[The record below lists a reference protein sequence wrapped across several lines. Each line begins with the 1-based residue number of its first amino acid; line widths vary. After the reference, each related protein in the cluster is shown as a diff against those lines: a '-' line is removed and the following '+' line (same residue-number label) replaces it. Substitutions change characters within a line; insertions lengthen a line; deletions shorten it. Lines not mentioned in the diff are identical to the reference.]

1 MSEGRWVLLVASEVG
16 RTDSVSDR
24 AMERLVDAIGEE
36 GYEVVR
42 TSTPEDGLSLVT
54 SDHSYSAILLDWDLE
69 GDSSFEERAAL
80 DIIRSVRRRNKKL
93 PIFLIADRTLVSEL
107 PLEVVKQVHEYIHL
121 FGDTPAFIA
130 NRVDFAVERYHET
143 LLPPYFSMLKKYTD
157 QGAYSWDA
165 PGHMGG
171 VAFLKHPIGMEF
183 HKFFG
188 ENIFRSDLGIST
200 APLGS
205 WLDHIGP
212 PGDAERNAARIF
224 GADWTFFVLGGSSTS
239 NQIVGH
245 GVIAQDDI
253 VLADANCH
261 KSIAHVLTVTGARPV
276 YFKPTRNGY
285 GMIGLV
291 PLKRFSPKNVQ
302 KLIAKSPFAAGA
314 RSQEPT
320 YAVVTN
326 STYDGLCYNVDQVV
340 EQLAKSVSRVHF
352 DEAWYAY
359 AKFHPIYRGRYAMGV
374 PDDMPD
380 RPAIFCVQ
388 STHKMLAAFSMGSMI
403 HVKLSD
409 RAPLDFDQFNE
420 AFMMHGTTSPFYPLI
435 ASLDVAAA
443 MMDEPA
449 GPTLMDET
457 IGDAISFR
465 QAMSSIAHRLRVE
478 SENGEAWFFGI
489 YQPERVTDPISRETI
504 LFEDAED
511 ELLASVPSCWTLKP
525 GEDWHGYQDEDIE
538 GEYCMLDPAKVT
550 ILTPGVNAQGVVAEW
565 GIPAAILTEFLDGR
579 RVEIARTGD
588 YTVLVLFSVGTS
600 KGKWGSLLENLFEFK
615 RLYDTEAPLEEA
627 LQDLTQRFPNRYRGT
642 TLKQLSD
649 EMQAAMIEL
658 RLATLVNE
666 ACDEDFD
673 PVLTPAQTYQKLVRG
688 ETERVRFADMA
699 GRIAAVMLVPYP
711 PGIPM
716 SMPGER
722 LGGPESP
729 VIRLILAMEVFGK
742 RFPGFERE
750 VHGIEVDGD
759 GNYWMRAVIE
769 EKGKRKRG
777 GKQKGPGNL
786 PPVGGR
792 DCRTSRCGTRRSRF
806 PLCECWAGSR
816 QAGPRMRF
824 RSACMAS
831 NCWRSCW

>member
-1 MSEGRWVLLVASEVG
+1 MSEGRWVLLIASEVG
-16 RTDSVSDR
+16 GTDSVSDR
-24 AMERLVDAIGEE
+24 AMERLVDAISEE

-54 SDHSYSAILLDWDLE
+54 SDPSYSAILLDWDLE
-69 GDSSFEERAAL
+69 GENQFAEGAAL
-80 DIIRSVRRRNKKL
+80 GILRAVRRRNKKI

-130 NRVDFAVERYHET
+130 NRVDFAVERYHEQ
-143 LLPPYFSMLKKYTD
+143 LLPPYFRELKKYND

-188 ENIFRSDLGIST
+188 ENIMRSDLGIST

-212 PGDAERNAARIF
+212 PGESERNAARIF
-224 GADWTFFVLGGSSTS
+224 GADWTFYVLGGSSTS
-239 NQIVGH
+239 NQIIGH

-261 KSIAHVLTVTGARPV
+261 KSICHSLTVTGARPV
-276 YFKPTRNGY
+276 YMKPTRNGY

-291 PLKRFSPKNVQ
+291 PLKRFHPDFIRG
-302 KLIAKSPFAAGA
+302 LIEKSPLTVGA
-314 RSQEPT
+314 RSQTPT

-326 STYDGLCYNVDQVV
+326 STYDGLCYDVNRVV
-340 EQLAKSVSRVHF
+340 NELAKSVPRIHF

-359 AKFHPIYRGRYAMGV
+359 AKFHEIYQGRFAMGV

-380 RPAIFCVQ
+380 RPAIFAVQ

-403 HVKLSD
+403 HVKLSP
-409 RAPLDFDQFNE
+409 RAQLDFDQFNE

-449 GPTLMDET
+449 GPTLMSET
-457 IGDAISFR
+457 LQDAISFR
-465 QAMSSIAHRLRVE
+465 KAMSSIGHRLRE
-478 SENGEAWFFGI
+478 AGEGWFFRI
-489 YQPERVTDPISRETI
+489 YQPEYVFDPLDGKTH
-504 LFEDAED
+504 LL
-511 ELLASVPSCWTLKP
+511 ELAPDGLLTNQSSAWTLKTD
-525 GEDWHGYQDEDIE
+525 EEWHGFLNEDIAD
-538 GEYCMLDPAKVT
+538 GYCMLDPTKVT
-550 ILTPGVNAQGVVAEW
+550 ILTPGVNAQGVVSDW

-600 KGKWGSLLENLFEFK
+600 KGKWGALLENLFEFK
-615 RLYDTEAPLEEA
+615 RLYDSEAPLEEA
-627 LQDLTQRFPNRYRGT
+627 MPELVTRYPHRYRNV
-642 TLKQLSD
+642 TLKELSD
-649 EMQAAMIEL
+649 EMHAVMVQL
-658 RLATLVNE
+658 DLSGLVNA

-673 PVLTPAQTYQKLVRG
+673 PVLTPAQTYQKLLRN
-688 ETERVRFADMA
+688 ETEKIRFSDMA

-722 LGGPESP
+722 LGGSDSP
-729 VIRLILAMEVFGK
+729 VIKLILAMEEFGR

-750 VHGIEVDGD
+750 VHGIEVDPE
-759 GNYWMRAVIE
+759 GNYWMRSVIE
-769 EKGKRKRG
+769 AQGKRRNGNGKHRPPSSAPPVKKRRRTT
-777 GKQKGPGNL
+777 L
-786 PPVGGR
+786 PPL
-792 DCRTSRCGTRRSRF
+792 SE
-806 PLCECWAGSR
+806 PPH
-816 QAGPRMRF
+816 GPNTER
-824 RSACMAS
+824 
-831 NCWRSCW
+831 

>member
-1 MSEGRWVLLVASEVG
+1 MNEGRWVVLIASEVG
-16 RTDSVSDR
+16 GTDSVSDR
-24 AMERLVDAIGEE
+24 AMERLVEAIQTE

-42 TSTPEDGLSLVT
+42 TSTPEDGISLVT
-54 SDHSYSAILLDWDLE
+54 SDPSYSAILLDWDLE
-69 GDSSFEERAAL
+69 GDNQFEERAAL
-80 DIIRSVRRRNKKL
+80 DILRSVRHRNKRV

-107 PLEVVKQVHEYIHL
+107 PIEVIKQVHEYIHL

-130 NRVDFAVERYHET
+130 SRLDTAVERYHEQ
-143 LLPPYFSMLKKYTD
+143 LLPPYFRELLKYND
-157 QGAYSWDA
+157 QSAYSWDA

-171 VAFLKHPIGMEF
+171 VAFLKHPVGQEF
-183 HKFFG
+183 HRFFG
-188 ENIFRSDLGIST
+188 ENLLRSDLGISS

-212 PGDAERNAARIF
+212 PGDSERNAARIF
-224 GADWTFFVLGGSSTS
+224 GADWTFYVLGGSSNS

-261 KSIAHVLTVTGARPV
+261 KSICHSLTVTGARPV

-291 PLKRFSPKNVQ
+291 PLKRFSPENVRE
-302 KLIAKSPFAAGA
+302 LIARSPFAAGA
-314 RSQEPT
+314 RSQQPT

-326 STYDGLCYNVDQVV
+326 STYDGLCYDVDRVV
-340 EQLAKSVSRVHF
+340 TELAKSVPRVHF

-359 AKFHPIYRGRYAMGV
+359 AKFHPIFRHRYAMGV
-374 PDDMPD
+374 PDEMPD
-380 RPAIFCVQ
+380 RPAIFSVQ

-403 HVKLSD
+403 HVKLSP

-465 QAMSSIAHRLRVE
+465 QAMGSIAHRLR
-478 SENGEAWFFGI
+478 STTENGEGWFFGV
-489 YQPERVTDPISRETI
+489 YQPEMVTDPATGERIM
-504 LFEDAED
+504 FEEAED
-511 ELLASVPSCWTLKP
+511 ELLMTTPSCWTLKP
-525 GEDWHGYQDEDIE
+525 GESWHGYNDEDIAE
-538 GEYCMLDPAKVT
+538 EYSMLDPAKVT
-550 ILTPGVNAQGVVAEW
+550 ILTPGVDAQGRIGRW
-565 GIPAAILTEFLDGR
+565 GIPAAILTEFLDSR

-615 RLYDTEAPLEEA
+615 RLYDTEASLDEA
-627 LQDLTQRFPNRYRGT
+627 LPELVQRFPHRYRNT
-642 TLKQLSD
+642 TLKDLSD
-649 EMQAAMIEL
+649 EMNAAMIEL
-658 RLATLVNE
+658 RLASLVNE

-673 PVLTPAQTYQKLVRG
+673 PVLTPAQTYQKLLRG
-688 ETERVRFADMA
+688 ETEKLRFREMA

-729 VIRLILAMEVFGK
+729 VIKLILAMEEFGK

-750 VHGIEVDGD
+750 VHGIETDED
-759 GNYWMRAVIE
+759 GNYWMRGVVEAAA
-769 EKGKRKRG
+769 GKKRRG
-777 GKQKGPGNL
+777 SKRAPDADPRVNKRL
-786 PPVGGR
+786 SSTPV
-792 DCRTSRCGTRRSRF
+792 RRST
-806 PLCECWAGSR
+806 E
-816 QAGPRMRF
+816 
-824 RSACMAS
+824 
-831 NCWRSCW
+831 

>member
-1 MSEGRWVLLVASEVG
+1 MSEKRWVLLIASEVG

-24 AMERLVDAIGEE
+24 AMERLVEAIGEE

-42 TSTPEDGLSLVT
+42 TTSPEDGLSLVT
-54 SDHSYSAILLDWDLE
+54 SDPSYSAILLDWDLE
-69 GDSSFEERAAL
+69 GDSQFEERAAL
-80 DIIRSVRRRNKKL
+80 DIIRGVRHRNKKV

-130 NRVDFAVERYHET
+130 SRLDTAIERYHEQ
-143 LLPPYFSMLKKYTD
+143 LLPPYFRELVKYND
-157 QGAYSWDA
+157 LSAYSWDA

-171 VAFLKHPIGMEF
+171 VAFLKHPVGQEF
-183 HKFFG
+183 HRFFG
-188 ENIFRSDLGIST
+188 ENLLRSDLGISS

-205 WLDHIGP
+205 WLDHLGP
-212 PGDAERNAARIF
+212 PGDSERNAARIF
-224 GADWTFFVLGGSSTS
+224 GADWTFYVLGGSSTS
-239 NQIVGH
+239 NQIIGH

-261 KSIAHVLTVTGARPV
+261 KSICHSLTVTGARPV
-276 YFKPTRNGY
+276 YFKPTRNGF

-291 PLKRFSPKNVQ
+291 PLKRFSPENV
-302 KLIAKSPFAAGA
+302 KELIARSPFASGA
-314 RSQEPT
+314 RSQQPT

-326 STYDGLCYNVDQVV
+326 STYDGLCYNVDRVV
-340 EQLAKSVSRVHF
+340 EQLALSVPRVHF

-374 PDDMPD
+374 PDEMPN
-380 RPAIFCVQ
+380 RPSIFSVQ

-403 HVKLSD
+403 HIKLSD

-478 SENGEAWFFGI
+478 SANGESWFFGI
-489 YQPERVTDPISRETI
+489 YQPERVTDPATGESI

-511 ELLASVPSCWTLKP
+511 ELLMTTPSCWTLKP
-525 GEDWHGYQDEDIE
+525 GEDWHGYQDDDIA
-538 GEYCMLDPAKVT
+538 GDYSMLDPAKVT
-550 ILTPGVNAQGVVAEW
+550 ILTPGVNAQGTLSEW
-565 GIPAAILTEFLDGR
+565 GIPGAVLTEFLDSR

-588 YTVLVLFSVGTS
+588 YTILVLFSVGTS

-615 RLYDTEAPLEEA
+615 RLYDTEAPLVEA
-627 LQDLTQRFPNRYRGT
+627 LAELVAKYPGRYRNM
-642 TLKQLSD
+642 TLKELSD
-649 EMQAAMIEL
+649 EMHRVMLEL
-658 RLATLVNE
+658 NLAGLVNA

-673 PVLTPAQTYQKLVRG
+673 PVLTPSQTYQKLVRG
-688 ETERVRFADMA
+688 ETEKLPFAEMA

-722 LGGPESP
+722 LGGPDSP
-729 VIRLILAMEVFGK
+729 VIKLILAMEQFGK

-750 VHGIEVDGD
+750 VHGIEVDAD
-759 GNYWMRAVIE
+759 GKYWMRAVIE
-769 EKGKRKRG
+769 ENRAAAEDATA
-777 GKQKGPGNL
+777 NL
-786 PPVGGR
+786 HPATANPRLEDRPV
-792 DCRTSRCGTRRSRF
+792 RRST
-806 PLCECWAGSR
+806 E
-816 QAGPRMRF
+816 
-824 RSACMAS
+824 
-831 NCWRSCW
+831 

>member
-1 MSEGRWVLLVASEVG
+1 MNEGRWVLLIASEVG

-24 AMERLVDAIGEE
+24 AMERLVSAIGDE

-54 SDHSYSAILLDWDLE
+54 SDPSYSTILLDWDLE
-69 GDSSFEERAAL
+69 GESQFDERAAL
-80 DIIRSVRRRNKKL
+80 QILRAVRRRNKKI

-130 NRVDFAVERYHET
+130 NRVDFAVERYHEQ
-143 LLPPYFSMLKKYTD
+143 LLPPYFRELKKYTD

-171 VAFLKHPIGMEF
+171 VAYLKHPVGQEF
-183 HKFFG
+183 HSFFG
-188 ENIFRSDLGIST
+188 ENLLRSDLGIST

-224 GADWTFFVLGGSSTS
+224 GADWTFFVLSGSSTS

-261 KSIAHVLTVTGARPV
+261 KSICHSLTVTGARPV

-291 PLKRFSPKNVQ
+291 PFKRFSPENVAA
-302 KLIAKSPFAAGA
+302 LIAKSPFSAGA
-314 RSQEPT
+314 RSQAPT
-320 YAVVTN
+320 CAVVTN
-326 STYDGLCYNVDQVV
+326 STYDGLCYDVDRVTA
-340 EQLAKSVSRVHF
+340 QLAKTVPRIHF

-359 AKFHPIYRGRYAMGV
+359 AKFHHIYKGRYAMGV

-380 RPAIFCVQ
+380 RPAIFSTQ
-388 STHKMLAAFSMGSMI
+388 STHKMLAAFSMGSMVHI
-403 HVKLSD
+403 KLSP

-449 GPTLMDET
+449 GPTLMSET
-457 IGDAISFR
+457 LQDAISFR
-465 QAMSSIAHRLRVE
+465 KAMSSIAHRLRAAE
-478 SENGEAWFFGI
+478 QGWFFRL
-489 YQPERVTDPISRETI
+489 YQPEHVFDPMDGETY
-504 LFEDAED
+504 
-511 ELLASVPSCWTLKP
+511 LLEEAADGLLTNQSSCWTLKA
-525 GEDWHGYQDEDIE
+525 GQDWHGYQDDDIA
-538 GEYCMLDPAKVT
+538 GDYCMLDPAKVT
-550 ILTPGVNAQGVVAEW
+550 ILTPGVNAQGVISDW

-600 KGKWGSLLENLFEFK
+600 KGKWGALLENLFEFK
-615 RLYDTEAPLEEA
+615 RLYDSEAPLEEA
-627 LQDLTQRFPNRYRGT
+627 LPELVSKYPTRYRNV
-642 TLKQLSD
+642 TLKELSD
-649 EMQAAMIEL
+649 EMHAAMVEL
-658 RLATLVNE
+658 NLAGLVNE

-673 PVLTPAQTYQKLVRG
+673 PILTPAQTYQKLVRG
-688 ETERVRFADMA
+688 ETEKLRFADMA
-699 GRIAAVMLVPYP
+699 ARIAAVMLVPYP

-722 LGGPESP
+722 LGSSESP
-729 VIRLILAMEVFGK
+729 VIKLILAMEAFGK

-750 VHGIEVDGD
+750 VHGIEVDAQGD
-759 GNYWMRAVIE
+759 YWMRAVVE
-769 EKGKRKRG
+769 APGPVGKKRRNGKNG
-777 GKQKGPGNL
+777 GPPSSA
-786 PPVGGR
+786 PPVNKR
-792 DCRTSRCGTRRSRF
+792 PKGTPVRRST
-806 PLCECWAGSR
+806 E
-816 QAGPRMRF
+816 
-824 RSACMAS
+824 
-831 NCWRSCW
+831 

>member
-1 MSEGRWVLLVASEVG
+1 MNEGRWVLLIASEVG
-16 RTDSVSDR
+16 GTDSVSDR
-24 AMERLVDAIGEE
+24 AMERLVDAIRQE

-54 SDHSYSAILLDWDLE
+54 SDPSHSAILLDWDLE
-69 GDSSFEERAAL
+69 GDNQFDERAAL
-80 DIIRSVRRRNKKL
+80 MILRSVRHRNKKV

-130 NRVDFAVERYHET
+130 NRVDFAVERYHEQ
-143 LLPPYFSMLKKYTD
+143 LLPPYFRELKRYND

-171 VAFLKHPIGMEF
+171 VAFLKHPVGMEF
-183 HKFFG
+183 QRFFG
-188 ENIFRSDLGIST
+188 ENLMRSDLGIST
-200 APLGS
+200 SQLGS

-212 PGDAERNAARIF
+212 PGESERNAARIF
-224 GADWTFFVLGGSSTS
+224 GADWTFYVLGGSSTS

-261 KSIAHVLTVTGARPV
+261 KSICHSLTITGARPV

-291 PLKRFSPKNVQ
+291 PLSRFSPESVKE
-302 KLIAKSPFAAGA
+302 LISRSPFAAGA
-314 RSQEPT
+314 RSQQPT

-326 STYDGLCYNVDQVV
+326 STYDGLCYNVDRVV
-340 EQLAKSVSRVHF
+340 EQLGESVSRVHF
-352 DEAWYAY
+352 DEAWFAY

-374 PDDMPD
+374 PEDMPD
-380 RPAIFCVQ
+380 RPTIFSVQ

-409 RAPLDFDQFNE
+409 RGALDFDQFNE
-420 AFMMHGTTSPFYPLI
+420 SFMMHGTTSPFYPLI

-449 GPTLMDET
+449 GPTLMEET
-457 IGDAISFR
+457 LVDAISFR
-465 QAMSSIAHRLRVE
+465 QTMSSVAHRLRKE
-478 SENGEAWFFGI
+478 SENGEAWFFGV
-489 YQPERVTDPISRETI
+489 YQPERVTDPATGETI

-511 ELLASVPSCWTLKP
+511 ELLTTEPSCWELKR
-525 GEDWHGYQDEDIE
+525 GEEWHGYQDADSPDD
-538 GEYCMLDPAKVT
+538 YCMLDPTKVT
-550 ILTPGVNAQGVVAEW
+550 ILTPGVNAQGVLADW
-565 GIPAAILTEFLDGR
+565 GIPASILTEFLDSR

-615 RLYDTEAPLEEA
+615 RLYDSEATLEEA
-627 LQDLTQRFPNRYRGT
+627 LPELVQRFPARYRDLS
-642 TLKQLSD
+642 LKDLANQ
-649 EMQAAMIEL
+649 MHKAMIDL
-658 RLATLVNE
+658 NLAGLVNA

-673 PVLTPAQTYQKLVRG
+673 PVLTPAQTYQKLVRH
-688 ETERVRFADMA
+688 ETERVRFRDMA

-722 LGGPESP
+722 LGGPDSP
-729 VIRLILAMEVFGK
+729 VIKLILAMEQFGK
-742 RFPGFERE
+742 QFPGFERE
-750 VHGIEVDGD
+750 VHGIEVDAE
-759 GNYWMRAVIE
+759 GNYWMRAVVE
-769 EKGKRKRG
+769 DT
-777 GKQKGPGNL
+777 QP
-786 PPVGGR
+786 
-792 DCRTSRCGTRRSRF
+792 
-806 PLCECWAGSR
+806 
-816 QAGPRMRF
+816 
-824 RSACMAS
+824 
-831 NCWRSCW
+831 

>member
-1 MSEGRWVLLVASEVG
+1 MNEGRWVVLIASEVG

-24 AMERLVDAIGEE
+24 AMERFVEAIQTE

-54 SDHSYSAILLDWDLE
+54 SDPSYSAILLDWDLE
-69 GDSSFEERAAL
+69 GDNQFAESAAL
-80 DIIRSVRRRNKKL
+80 QILRAVRHRNKKV

-107 PLEVVKQVHEYIHL
+107 PIEVVKQVHEYIHL

-130 NRVDFAVERYHET
+130 SRVDFAVERYHEQ
-143 LLPPYFSMLKKYTD
+143 LLPPYFRELLKYND

-171 VAFLKHPIGMEF
+171 VAFLKHPVGQEF
-183 HKFFG
+183 HRFFG
-188 ENIFRSDLGIST
+188 ENLMRSDLGIST

-212 PGDAERNAARIF
+212 PGESERNAARIF
-224 GADWTFFVLGGSSTS
+224 GADWTFYVLGGSSTS
-239 NQIVGH
+239 NQIIGH

-261 KSIAHVLTVTGARPV
+261 KSICHSLTVTGARPV

-291 PLKRFSPKNVQ
+291 PIKRFSPENIEE
-302 KLIAKSPFAAGA
+302 LIAKSPFSAGA
-314 RSQEPT
+314 RAQQPT

-326 STYDGLCYNVDQVV
+326 STYDGLCYNVDKVV
-340 EQLAKSVSRVHF
+340 TELARSVPRIHF

-359 AKFHPIYRGRYAMGV
+359 AKFHPIYRNRYAMGV

-380 RPAIFCVQ
+380 RPAIFSVQ
-388 STHKMLAAFSMGSMI
+388 STHKMLAAFSMGSMVHI
-403 HVKLSD
+403 KLSP

-449 GPTLMDET
+449 GPTLMNET
-457 IGDAISFR
+457 LADAISFR
-465 QAMSSIAHRLRVE
+465 QAMSSIAHRLR
-478 SENGEAWFFGI
+478 STTENGEGWFFGV
-489 YQPERVTDPISRETI
+489 YQPEQVTDPATGERIM
-504 LFEDAED
+504 FEEAED
-511 ELLASVPSCWTLKP
+511 ELLATEPSCWTLKP
-525 GEDWHGYQDEDIE
+525 GEDWHGYNDDDIAE
-538 GEYCMLDPAKVT
+538 EYSMLDPAKVT
-550 ILTPGVNAQGVVAEW
+550 ILTPGVNAQGKIGEW
-565 GIPAAILTEFLDGR
+565 GIPAAILTEFLDSR

-615 RLYDTEAPLEEA
+615 RLYDTEARLEEA
-627 LQDLTQRFPNRYRGT
+627 LPELVQRFPARYRNM
-642 TLKQLSD
+642 TLKELSD
-649 EMQAAMIEL
+649 EMNAAMVEL
-658 RLATLVNE
+658 RLASLVNE

-673 PVLTPAQTYQKLVRG
+673 PILTPAQTYQKLLRN
-688 ETERVRFADMA
+688 ETEKMRFNDMA

-722 LGGPESP
+722 LGGAESP
-729 VIRLILAMEVFGK
+729 VIKLILAMEEFGK

-750 VHGIEVDGD
+750 VHGIETDAD

-769 EKGKRKRG
+769 PSSKRRKN
-777 GKQKGPGNL
+777 GKQRPPSSAPRVSKRL
-786 PPVGGR
+786 PSTPV
-792 DCRTSRCGTRRSRF
+792 RRST
-806 PLCECWAGSR
+806 S
-816 QAGPRMRF
+816 
-824 RSACMAS
+824 
-831 NCWRSCW
+831 

>member
-1 MSEGRWVLLVASEVG
+1 MSEKRWVLLIASEVG

-24 AMERLVDAIGEE
+24 AMERLVEAIGDE

-54 SDHSYSAILLDWDLE
+54 SDPSYSAVLLDWDLE
-69 GDSSFEERAAL
+69 GDSQFEERAAL
-80 DIIRSVRRRNKKL
+80 DIIRGVRHRNKKV

-121 FGDTPAFIA
+121 FGDTPSFIA
-130 NRVDFAVERYHET
+130 SRLDTAVERYHEQ
-143 LLPPYFSMLKKYTD
+143 LLPPYFRELMKYND
-157 QGAYSWDA
+157 QSAYSWDA

-171 VAFLKHPIGMEF
+171 VAFLKHPVGQEF
-183 HKFFG
+183 HRFFG
-188 ENIFRSDLGIST
+188 ENLLRSDLGISS

-212 PGDAERNAARIF
+212 PGDSERNAARIF
-224 GADWTFFVLGGSSTS
+224 GADWTFYVLGGSSTS
-239 NQIVGH
+239 NQIIGH

-261 KSIAHVLTVTGARPV
+261 KSICHSLTVTGARPV

-478 SENGEAWFFGI
+478 SANGEAWFFGI

-627 LQDLTQRFPNRYRGT
+627 LQDLAQRFPQRYRGT
-642 TLKQLSD
+642 TLKALSD
-649 EMQAAMIEL
+649 EMQEAMIEL

-673 PVLTPAQTYQKLVRG
+673 PVLTPGQTYQKLVRG

-750 VHGIEVDGD
+750 VHGIEVDGE
-759 GNYWMRAVIE
+759 GNYWMRAVME
-769 EKGKRKRG
+769 DSPKKRKRAV
-777 GKQKGPGNL
+777 KQRGPGNL
-786 PPVGGR
+786 PPAGG
-792 DCRTSRCGTRRSRF
+792 
-806 PLCECWAGSR
+806 
-816 QAGPRMRF
+816 MRLPNKPV
-824 RSACMAS
+824 RHSTE
-831 NCWRSCW
+831 